1 MDEILR
7 YLSIIRPEAM
17 VAWQGRWRRAQD
29 MTAAV
34 AEAAVLPVAAGLL
47 QHWRVAVGGI
57 AAGEV
62 LVAVAVEPSSKF

>member
-1 MDEILR
+1 
-7 YLSIIRPEAM
+7 
-17 VAWQGRWRRAQD
+17 

-34 AEAAVLPVAAGLL
+34 AEAAVLPVVAGLL

-62 LVAVAVEPSSKF
+62 LVAVAVEPSINFR

>member
-1 MDEILR
+1 
-7 YLSIIRPEAM
+7 M

-29 MTAAV
+29 MTATV
-34 AEAAVLPVAAGLL
+34 EEAAVLPVAAGLL
-47 QHWRVAVGGI
+47 QHRRVAVGGI